1 MAEVG
6 KNLKKIRKEKNLT
19 QDDLAGRL
27 HCTRQT
33 ISNYE
38 TGKSEP
44 DIALLIELAGVLEV
58 EIGDLIYGPKKVKK
72 SEGGRQQKVRAVAAL
87 VTAGALLIA
96 IRILLPYAQEYGRH
110 YFMVAPTYL
119 LQYVLRP
126 FVLAL
131 LGWGIAK
138 AGWAFAGICIWEGR
152 QQRTLRMIRI
162 CYVVLAV
169 ILTVSAVLALW
180 TAVDM
185 TYAWWKISRM
195 RRLRVDFDHS
205 MIPSLIP
212 GWLQVFYFRM
222 FVQFGLGGAWLFL
235 GAALGLCK
243 IDKAKWQEPDAG
255 KTIEGQD

>member
-6 KNLKKIRKEKNLT
+6 RNLKKIRKEKNLT
-19 QDDLAGRL
+19 QDELAERL

-44 DIALLIELAGVLEV
+44 DIELLIELAGVLEV
-58 EIGDLIYGPKKVKK
+58 EINDLIYGPKKVKK
-72 SEGGRQQKVRAVAAL
+72 GEGDRRQKVRAVAAL
-87 VTAGALLIA
+87 VTAGVLFTV
-96 IRILLPYAQEYGRH
+96 IRILMPFAQEYGRH
-110 YFMVAPTYL
+110 YFTVTPAYL

-126 FVLAL
+126 FALAL
-131 LGWGIAK
+131 LGWGIAE

-162 CYVVLAV
+162 CYVVSAV

-185 TYAWWKISRM
+185 TYAWWKTARM
-195 RRLRVDFDHS
+195 RRLRVDFDVS
-205 MIPSLIP
+205 AIPRLIP
-212 GWLQVFYFRM
+212 GWLQVTYFRI
-222 FVQFGLGGAWLFL
+222 FVQFRLGSAWLFL
-235 GAALGLCK
+235 GAVLGLCK
-243 IDKAKWQEPDAG
+243 VKKHDM
-255 KTIEGQD
+255 